1 MDLRVGWFKIGYFFI
16 GKMVGWF
23 IIDYFFLGKGW
34 QGEKYTNFFMS
45 YNYVANY
52 VLGILMNT
60 RLFLFFSIILK
71 EIRNKKSYVQRYIY
85 AKKNKTHILY
95 TIIT

>member
-23 IIDYFFLGKGW
+23 IIDYFFLEKGW
-34 QGEKYTNFFMS
+34 QGEKYTNFFLS
-45 YNYVANY
+45 YHYVANY

-71 EIRNKKSYVQRYIY
+71 EIRNKKYILR
-85 AKKNKTHILY
+85 AKVYLCKKK
-95 TIIT
+95 